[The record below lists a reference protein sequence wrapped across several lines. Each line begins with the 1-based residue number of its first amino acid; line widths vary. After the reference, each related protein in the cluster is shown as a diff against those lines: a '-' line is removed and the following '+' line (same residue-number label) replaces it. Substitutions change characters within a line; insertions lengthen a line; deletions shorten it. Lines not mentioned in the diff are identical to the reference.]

1 MSNNEYSINIPRKCN
16 NYIDSTRPKREAVVY
31 ILIVYSNK
39 NRSNQKNKMFFQIQ
53 HTLLLVSLP
62 SFCTSMTWKFLVKR
76 FMEEMLYVFL
86 FTCFSLPLIL
96 TLVAACISPFPH
108 RRYNS
113 FFMFFFQRNWP
124 PLIFISRPSSFPVI
138 HVNVDIEIKSK

>member
-1 MSNNEYSINIPRKCN
+1 
-16 NYIDSTRPKREAVVY
+16 
-31 ILIVYSNK
+31 
-39 NRSNQKNKMFFQIQ
+39 
-53 HTLLLVSLP
+53 
-62 SFCTSMTWKFLVKR
+62 
-76 FMEEMLYVFL
+76 MEEMLYVFL

-113 FFMFFFQRNWP
+113 FFYVFLPTKLASFDLYLSPQ
-124 PLIFISRPSSFPVI
+124 LFPVI